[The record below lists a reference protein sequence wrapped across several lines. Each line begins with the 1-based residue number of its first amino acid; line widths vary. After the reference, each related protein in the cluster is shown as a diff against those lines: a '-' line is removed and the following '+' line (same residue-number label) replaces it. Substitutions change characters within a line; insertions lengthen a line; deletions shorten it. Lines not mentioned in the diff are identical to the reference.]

1 MSQQVLNFQ
10 KPQKS
15 RENLFTFLSL
25 QFDEFFKVRRNWCA
39 ILRFLNLLE
48 HTVASVVL
56 VNDSKSQIDD
66 LNVYLSFADIGSI
79 PVHIRECQAL
89 QVVDFSSNPIPE

>member
-1 MSQQVLNFQ
+1 MRLFQNFEIFIQ
-10 KPQKS
+10 
-15 RENLFTFLSL
+15 
-25 QFDEFFKVRRNWCA
+25 
-39 ILRFLNLLE
+39 NLLG
-48 HTVASVVL
+48 HIVVSGVL
-56 VNDSKSQIDD
+56 VNHWKFQTDE

>member
-1 MSQQVLNFQ
+1 MRLFQNFEIFIQ
-10 KPQKS
+10 
-15 RENLFTFLSL
+15 
-25 QFDEFFKVRRNWCA
+25 
-39 ILRFLNLLE
+39 NLLG
-48 HTVASVVL
+48 HIVVSGVL
-56 VNDSKSQIDD
+56 VNHWKSQTDE